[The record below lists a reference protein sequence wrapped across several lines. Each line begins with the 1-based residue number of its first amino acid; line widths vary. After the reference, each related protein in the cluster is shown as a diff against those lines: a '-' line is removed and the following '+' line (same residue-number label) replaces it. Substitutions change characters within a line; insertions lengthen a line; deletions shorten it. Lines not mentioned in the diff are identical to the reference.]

1 MICYFVQKERE
12 IYEVVV
18 EDGKMMYKLSR
29 KIIDT
34 FEGPR
39 GAKWIFVLSTT
50 RILYI
55 GTVCP
60 TPKPDREQDLDHE
73 SGL

>member
-1 MICYFVQKERE
+1 MICNFVQKERE

-18 EDGKMMYKLSR
+18 EDGKMMYRLSR
-29 KIIDT
+29 KIVDT
-34 FEGPR
+34 IEGPR
-39 GAKWIFVLSTT
+39 NAKWIFVLSTT

-60 TPKPDREQDLDHE
+60 TPPPP
-73 SGL
+73 

>member
-1 MICYFVQKERE
+1 MISYFVQKERE
-12 IYEVVV
+12 SYEVVV
-18 EDGKMMYKLSR
+18 EDGKMMYRLSR

-39 GAKWIFVLSTT
+39 DAKWIFVLSTT

-60 TPKPDREQDLDHE
+60 TKPP
-73 SGL
+73 